1 MTLAVGEPMAAQE
14 VTLEA
19 ARERLRLSLGHEPSL
34 ADLAAAVGSDEE
46 RLGKVIR
53 ILDADLKGKFGIE
66 HPRIYVCGLNPHA
79 GEGGHLGREEI
90 DVITPV
96 DWKNVEWLRRFI
108 TENGRILPRRLTGN
122 SQQRQRE
129 IARAIKRARHMA
141 LLPFGGQSEF

>member
-1 MTLAVGEPMAAQE
+1 MI
-14 VTLEA
+14 
-19 ARERLRLSLGHEPSL
+19 
-34 ADLAAAVGSDEE
+34 EE
-46 RLGKVIR
+46 RRRRV
-53 ILDADLKGKFGIE
+53 
-66 HPRIYVCGLNPHA
+66 
-79 GEGGHLGREEI
+79 I

-141 LLPFGGQSEF
+141 LSPFGGLSEF